1 MTIEWLGGRLII
13 EARAEVLISE
23 EIKSAAM
30 ELIAATAGDD
40 TDRAG
45 CGQRGRKIERGARQL
60 ELLHGVGRDIACS
73 RADVLVGNIYSVD
86 LHAAGPAGAAVD
98 GDRAVSHA
106 FGRVDRASVS
116 DYHAR
121 LKRGQVQEIA
131 AVERQAHDLF
141 HSHHAVNGLA
151 TGVNL

>member
-13 EARAEVLISE
+13 KARAEVLISE

-106 FGRVDRASVS
+106 FGRVDRPAVP
-116 DYHAR
+116 DHNAR
-121 LKRGQVQEIA
+121 LERGQVEEVA
-131 AVERQAHDLF
+131 SVEPLAGDVVLRLF
-141 HSHHAVNGLA
+141 GVHGL
-151 TGVNL
+151 LP